1 MKRKYGHLKI
11 EERAII
17 ETQLRLGVKHG
28 AIASSLSRA
37 RSTILREVRRNGWR
51 SVGELAA
58 DGRIRLAGGYRC
70 LIAERRARVLAT
82 KARVARKLIVGNPLW
97 VAVTDR
103 LSQGL
108 SPAQICSTLGRMAEP
123 MRLSHETI
131 YTALY
136 AMPRGELRSRVL
148 TQMRRRHRARRPR
161 RSQQGRSKP
170 SIPDMVL
177 IDQRPEDVEKRLIP
191 GHWEGDLIIGKGN
204 HSQIGTLIE
213 RTTLF
218 VALVKLNSSKA
229 EDTVQGFSEILNR
242 FDSQLR
248 LSMTFDQG
256 SEMRYH
262 QRLTQATG
270 VKVYFAH
277 PHSPWER
284 GINENVNG
292 LLRQYLPKGTDL
304 GVHSQE
310 HLDQIAW
317 QLNVRPR
324 KSLSW
329 KAPAELF
336 LPEGAFDFVRYWSKP
351 NKIVLLPQIPARR
364 AIEK

>member
-17 ETQLRLGVKHG
+17 ETQLGLGVKPG

-51 SVGELAA
+51 SVGELVT
-58 DGRIRLAGGYRC
+58 DRRTRVAGGYRC
-70 LIAERRARVLAT
+70 VIAERRARVLAT
-82 KARVARKLIVGNPLW
+82 KARVERKLMVGNPLW
-97 VAVTDR
+97 VAVTDH

-108 SPAQICSTLGRMAEP
+108 SPAQICRTLGRMAEP
-123 MRLSHETI
+123 VRLSHETI

-136 AMPRGELRSRVL
+136 AMQRGELRSRVL

-161 RSQQGRSKP
+161 RSQQGRIKP

-177 IDQRPEDVEKRLIP
+177 IDQRPEEVEMRLIP

-204 HSQIGTLIE
+204 LSQIGTLIE
-213 RTTLF
+213 RKTLF

-229 EDTVQGFSEILNR
+229 EETVQGFSEILNR

-262 QRLTQATG
+262 QRLTQSTG

-304 GVHSQE
+304 SVHSQE
-310 HLDQIAW
+310 HLDKIAF

-324 KSLSW
+324 KSLGW

-336 LPEGAFDFVRYWSKP
+336 LPEGAFDFAQYWSRP
-351 NKIVLLPQIPARR
+351 NKPVLLPQITASR

>member
-1 MKRKYGHLKI
+1 MAKTYGHLKI
-11 EERAII
+11 DERAII
-17 ETQLRLGVKHG
+17 ETELRLGVKPG
-28 AIASSLSRA
+28 AIALSLSRA
-37 RSTILREVRRNGWR
+37 RSTILREIRRNGWR
-51 SVGELAA
+51 SAGELAVEH
-58 DGRIRLAGGYRC
+58 RTRLAGGYRC
-70 LIAERRARVLAT
+70 LRAERRARVLAK
-82 KARVARKLIVGNPLW
+82 KARVERKLVVGNPMW

-103 LSQGL
+103 LSEGL

-136 AMPRGELRSRVL
+136 AMPKGVLRSRIL
-148 TQMRRRHRARRPR
+148 TQLRRRHRARKPR
-161 RSQQGRSKP
+161 RSEQGRIRP

-177 IDQRPEDVEKRLIP
+177 IDQRPEEVEMRLIP

-204 HSQIGTLIE
+204 LSQIGTLIE
-213 RTTLF
+213 RKTLF

-229 EDTVQGFSEILNR
+229 EETMQGFSRILNR

-262 QRLTQATG
+262 QRLTQSTG

-304 GVHSQE
+304 SVHSQE
-310 HLDQIAW
+310 HLDQIAF
-317 QLNVRPR
+317 QLNARPR
-324 KSLSW
+324 KSLNW

-336 LPEGAFDFVRYWSKP
+336 LPEGDFDFVQYWAKP
-351 NKIVLLPQIPARR
+351 HKPVLLPEFIDKR